1 MTLIVPSGSKLA
13 RLIDL
18 AVSAWV
24 SGWLKLV
31 LIVVVIGG
39 GFWWFRLWLNKH
51 DDRIFQD
58 GKNRAVETMAKDYET
73 RLKVGMAEAK
83 AMSDTAAEDRAAV
96 EAQIDELDA
105 RFALIFG
112 SLREIKVLAEKRQ
125 VVYVEKISTIPPS
138 QLDASLRA
146 VSNDPAIRPAH

>member
-1 MTLIVPSGSKLA
+1 MSLIIPGNIVAFLTGAWGKIA
-13 RLIDL
+13 MYGILI
-18 AVSAWV
+18 
-24 SGWLKLV
+24 GV
-31 LIVVVIGG
+31 LLF
-39 GFWWFRLWLNKH
+39 GFRIWLNRH

-58 GKNRAVETMAKDYET
+58 GKNRAVETMAKDYES

-96 EAQIDELDA
+96 EAQISELDA

-146 VSNDPAIRPAH
+146 ISNDPAIRPAH

>member
-146 VSNDPAIRPAH
+146 VSNDPAIRPAN

>member
-1 MTLIVPSGSKLA
+1 MSLIIPGNIVAFFTGVWGKLA
-13 RLIDL
+13 MYGILI
-18 AVSAWV
+18 
-24 SGWLKLV
+24 GV
-31 LIVVVIGG
+31 LLF
-39 GFWWFRLWLNKH
+39 GFRIWLNRH

-58 GKNRAVETMAKDYET
+58 GKNRAVETMAKDYES

-96 EAQIDELDA
+96 EAQISELDA

-146 VSNDPAIRPAH
+146 ISNDPAIRPAH

>member
-39 GFWWFRLWLNKH
+39 GFWWFRLWLNRH

-58 GKNRAVETMAKDYET
+58 GKNRAVETMAKDYES

-146 VSNDPAIRPAH
+146 VSNDPAIRPAN

>member
-39 GFWWFRLWLNKH
+39 GFWWFRLWLNRH

-146 VSNDPAIRPAH
+146 VSNDPAIRPAN

>member
-125 VVYVEKISTIPPS
+125 VVYVEKISAIPPS

>member
-39 GFWWFRLWLNKH
+39 GFWWFRLWLNRH

>member
-1 MTLIVPSGSKLA
+1 MSLIIPGNIVAFLTGAWGKIA
-13 RLIDL
+13 MYGILI
-18 AVSAWV
+18 
-24 SGWLKLV
+24 GV
-31 LIVVVIGG
+31 LLF
-39 GFWWFRLWLNKH
+39 GFRIWLNKH

-58 GKNRAVETMAKDYET
+58 GKNRAVETMARDYEA

-83 AMSDTAAEDRAAV
+83 AMSDTAAKDRAAV
-96 EAQIDELDA
+96 EAQISELDA

-125 VVYVEKISTIPPS
+125 VLYVDKISTIPPS

-146 VSNDPAIRPAH
+146 ISNDPAIRPAH